1 MKNITRNFNNAII
14 STDITAII
22 LFSLPHFMLLNPYE
36 QVLYIIWNV
45 VTIFLYQCHLEWPC
59 QVFFFFWPYFVE
71 LYFIGMYVCNLKYP
85 LISHDHYEHHTEIT
99 YWLHIILF
107 WILQALQ
114 AMIMQTLFLLFNRV
128 KHIIIDVQR

>member
-14 STDITAII
+14 STDITDII

-45 VTIFLYQCHLEWPC
+45 VTIFFVPMSSRVTLPG
-59 QVFFFFWPYFVE
+59 FFFWPYFVE

-85 LISHDHYEHHTEIT
+85 LLSHDHYEHHTEIT

-128 KHIIIDVQR
+128 KHIIMDVQR